1 MDLHKYEIDILRVE
15 SHYMLNIIGYTVRLF
30 KTVENNYS
38 IRLLNIFNE
47 FKYVTAEVY
56 VNKTLICIFP
66 AYFMINLDNINFNL
80 LEERVMKAIM
90 SNVHK
95 LIDTHSMYYSNKL
108 YSI

>member
-1 MDLHKYEIDILRVE
+1 MIKYKII
-15 SHYMLNIIGYTVRLF
+15 SKMLGYPHN
-30 KTVENNYS
+30 KK
-38 IRLLNIFNE
+38 

-56 VNKTLICIFP
+56 VKKTLICIFP